1 MVHSDDPP
9 RTRRAADMLELQLR
23 EEFRGKRLKGTTVD
37 FKNQS
42 GTGALD
48 VSAAEFLKIT
58 YPSHDLLKTI
68 EATQQGHSRPVVL
81 LGSRGQGKSHLM
93 AALYHLCHNAD
104 AGMSWLKEWSD
115 HLKNPQI
122 ANLKLRNDCFVIAE
136 SLHLQRYKHLWDILF
151 ALHPKGNYYEGKW
164 SGMGDKKTDVP
175 GYDLMMEMFTDQP
188 TVLILDEFQTW
199 YEGLTNTKQYPWR
212 NWAFNFIQILSEIA
226 QKNPEKLV
234 LVVSVREGN
243 SDSYQQIRRVNPV
256 DVDFKGPYAKRDRQR
271 LLLYRIFENRMQVPN
286 AEIAAVLSAHVSE
299 CFRLSKVPLQEQEK
313 RTEEFVES
321 YPYAPHLLKLLDDQV
336 LIATDAQETRDLIK
350 ILVDLFK
357 THDGS
362 DPVITAADF
371 SLTNEKSGVAS
382 LLDSVANQ
390 LHKDLREKALRNYE
404 AVIEAVPNPKTT
416 IPHAE
421 EIISALWLRSL
432 TVDQMAGAEPYELQI
447 DITGSKP
454 IDDNMFEVELTN
466 IVDNSFNIHQV
477 GSRLVFKREENA
489 RSKLLAHAK
498 NDKLFQNNEDID
510 HLAKEIR
517 AVIGGS
523 EDVSA
528 KHRVIVL
535 KKKWQ
540 GDPWSEFEEKEQPKS
555 WNDGKLPLVVVPDYP
570 EKLEATLGKWLK
582 DNMQENR
589 NTIRFLL
596 PQKGTGNVY
605 YDRELLVL
613 ARAVF
618 LAMKWKATEKV
629 YGELERSFRKD
640 ELIPK
645 LKSRFDR
652 FALLSEWNYAEPD
665 KCKFEEAKHDAQGDK
680 IPDAV
685 DRLVREEVFIPE
697 EFEEYVLKLAENSE
711 SVGKLL
717 KDLREPR
724 PGGKPCIPWLGE
736 IAVKERVIRI
746 CAEGQIALNLRNI
759 EMLQAKPG
767 EDADDAW
774 TRMKGKL
781 GTGKH
786 LDETIM
792 LLPDAVSVSGGKT
805 VVTDPGTGEATT
817 VVVGGTG
824 GTGPAVVTGGT
835 TTGGTTTGNGGV
847 PGNLF
852 GGNGGAGTVSTKSC
866 SAPPTSGLNLLGQV
880 ESWGIGPATSVNNVA
895 LKIGKMTGAQLQALI
910 KHLPDGVTYGLD
922 LEKEE
927 SN

>member
-1 MVHSDDPP
+1 
-9 RTRRAADMLELQLR
+9 MLELKLR

-48 VSAAEFLKIT
+48 VSAADFLKIT
-58 YPSHDLLKTI
+58 YPSHDLLKTV
-68 EATQQGHSRPVVL
+68 EATGPGQSRPVVL
-81 LGSRGQGKSHLM
+81 LGARGQGKSHLM
-93 AALYHLCHNAD
+93 AALYHLSQDAD
-104 AGMSWLKEWSD
+104 AGKSWLKEWAD

-122 ANLKLRNDCFVIAE
+122 ATLQLRNDCVVIAE
-136 SLHLQRYKHLWDILF
+136 SLHLQRYKYLWDILF
-151 ALHPKGNYYEGKW
+151 QLHPKGQWYEAKW

-175 GYDLMMEMFTDQP
+175 SYDLMLEMFTEQP
-188 TVLILDEFQTW
+188 TILILDEFQTW
-199 YEGLTNTKQYPWR
+199 FEGLTNTKQYPWR

-226 QKNPEKLV
+226 QKEPDKLV

-243 SDSYQQIRRVNPV
+243 SDAYQQIRRVNPV

-271 LLLYRIFENRMQVPN
+271 LLLYRIFENRMQVPPADISTAIN
-286 AEIAAVLSAHVSE
+286 SHITEY
-299 CFRLSKVPLQEQEK
+299 FRLCKVPSQDQEK
-313 RTEEFVES
+313 QTEDFIES
-321 YPYAPHLLKLLDDQV
+321 WPFAPHLLKLLDDQV

-357 THDGS
+357 THDEK
-362 DPVITAADF
+362 DPIITAADF

-390 LHKDLREKALRNYE
+390 LHKDLREKAIRNYE
-404 AVIEAVPNPKTT
+404 AVSEAVPNPKTT

-421 EIISALWLRSL
+421 KIISALWLRSL
-432 TVDQMAGAEPYELQI
+432 TVDQMAGAEPYELQV
-447 DITGSKP
+447 DITGNKP
-454 IDDNMFEVELTN
+454 IDDNQFEVELSN
-466 IVDNSFNIHQV
+466 IVDNSFNIHPV
-477 GSRLVFKREENA
+477 GTRLVFKHGENA

-498 NDKLFQNNEDID
+498 NDKLFQNGEDVE

-517 AVIGGS
+517 AVIGGP
-523 EDVSA
+523 EDVSQ
-528 KHRVIVL
+528 KYRVVVL

-540 GDPWSEFEEKEQPKS
+540 SDPWSEFEEKEHPKS
-555 WNDGKLPLVVVPDYP
+555 WDGRLPLLIVPDYP
-570 EKLEATLGKWLK
+570 SKIGGVLGKWLK
-582 DNMQENR
+582 DHMQEGR
-589 NTIRFLL
+589 NTVRFLL
-596 PQKGTGNVY
+596 PQKGTGNIY

-613 ARAVF
+613 ARAVY
-618 LAMKWKATEKV
+618 LAMKWKSSEKA

-652 FALLSEWNYAEPD
+652 FAVLGEWNYAEPE
-665 KCKFEEAKHDAQGDK
+665 KCVFEESKHDAQGDK
-680 IPDAV
+680 IPDAI
-685 DRLVREEVFIPE
+685 DRIVREEVFIPE
-697 EFEEYVLKLAENSE
+697 EFDEYVLKLAENSE

-736 IAVKERVIRI
+736 IAIKEKVIRI
-746 CAEGQIALNLRNI
+746 CAEGQIAINVRGLEL
-759 EMLQAKPG
+759 LQANPG
-767 EDADDAW
+767 EDGDDAW

-786 LDETIM
+786 LDETVM
-792 LLPDAVSVSGGKT
+792 LMPDAVSVSGGKT
-805 VVTDPGTGEATT
+805 VVTDPESGSTTTIDTGT
-817 VVVGGTG
+817 TG
-824 GTGPAVVTGGT
+824 DDTGGGT
-835 TTGGTTTGNGGV
+835 TTDPGGGL
-847 PGNLF
+847 GNLF
-852 GGNGGAGTVSTKSC
+852 GGSGGSETVSTKSC

-895 LKIGKMTGAQLQALI
+895 LKVGKMTGAQLQSLI
-910 KHLPDGVTYGLD
+910 KHLPDGVTYALD

-927 SN
+927 GN

>member
-1 MVHSDDPP
+1 
-9 RTRRAADMLELQLR
+9 MLDLKLR

-48 VSAAEFLKIT
+48 VTAADFLKIT
-58 YPSHDLLKTI
+58 YPSHDLLKAV
-68 EATQQGHSRPVVL
+68 EATAPGHSRPVVL
-81 LGSRGQGKSHLM
+81 LGARGQGKSHLM
-93 AALYHLCHNAD
+93 AALYHLLRDPEAGAAWLSEWASHLNNA
-104 AGMSWLKEWSD
+104 
-115 HLKNPQI
+115 QI
-122 ANLKLRNDCFVIAE
+122 VDLTLRNDCFVIAE
-136 SLHLQRYKHLWDILF
+136 SLHLQRFKHLWDVLF
-151 ALHPKGNYYEGKW
+151 QLHPRGQWYEAKW

-175 GYDLMMEMFTDQP
+175 SYDLLMEMFTDQP

-226 QKNPEKLV
+226 QKDPEKLV
-234 LVVSVREGN
+234 LVVSVREGS
-243 SDSYQQIRRVNPV
+243 SDAYQQIRRVNPV

-271 LLLYRIFENRMQVPN
+271 LLLYRIFENRMQIPTP
-286 AEIAAVLSAHVSE
+286 EIAKALSTHVSE
-299 CFRLSKVPLQEQEK
+299 YFRLAKVPTQDQDK
-313 RTEEFVES
+313 QVDDFVES
-321 YPYAPHLLKLLDDQV
+321 YPFAPHLLKLLDDQV

-357 THDGS
+357 NQDEN

-371 SLTNEKSGVAS
+371 SLTNEKCGVAS

-404 AVIEAVPNPKTT
+404 AVVDAVPNPKASV
-416 IPHAE
+416 PHAE

-432 TVDQMAGAEPYELQI
+432 TVNQMAGAEPYELQI
-447 DITGSKP
+447 DITADKP
-454 IDDNMFEVELTN
+454 IDDNQFEVELAN
-466 IVDNSFNIHQV
+466 IIDNSFNIHQV
-477 GSRLVFKREENA
+477 GTRLVFKQEENA

-498 NDKLFQNNEDID
+498 NNKLFQNREDIE

-517 AVIGGS
+517 AVIGGAEES
-523 EDVSA
+523 SA
-528 KHRVIVL
+528 KHRVVVL
-535 KKKWQ
+535 KEKWQ
-540 GDPWSEFEEKEQPKS
+540 SEPWSEFDEKEWPKS
-555 WNDGKLPLVVVPDYP
+555 WDARLPLIVVPDYP
-570 EKLEATLGKWLK
+570 DKIEGVLGKWLK
-582 DNMQENR
+582 EHLQENR

-596 PQKGTGNVY
+596 PQKGAGNIY

-613 ARAVF
+613 ARAVC
-618 LAMKWKATEKV
+618 LAMKWKAADKV
-629 YGELERSFRKD
+629 YAELERSFRKD
-640 ELIPK
+640 DLIPK

-652 FALLSEWNYAEPD
+652 FAILQEWNYAEPA
-665 KCKFEEAKHDAQGDK
+665 KCRFEEAKHDAQGDK
-680 IPDAV
+680 IPEAV

-697 EFEEYVLKLAENSE
+697 EFEEFVLKLAENSE
-711 SVGKLL
+711 SIGKLL

-736 IAVKERVIRI
+736 VAVKERVIRM
-746 CAEGQIALNLRNI
+746 CAEGQIAIDVRGMSL
-759 EMLQAKPG
+759 LQANPG
-767 EDADDAW
+767 EDTDDAW

-786 LDETIM
+786 LDETTM
-792 LLPDAVSVSGGKT
+792 LLPDAVAVSGGRTTSAVSEDAGSIT
-805 VVTDPGTGEATT
+805 VDMDQIVPTVRAFEAGRDSSPGSIGDVAT
-817 VVVGGTG
+817 
-824 GTGPAVVTGGT
+824 
-835 TTGGTTTGNGGV
+835 
-847 PGNLF
+847 NLF
-852 GGNGGAGTVSTKSC
+852 GGSSDATQAVRKPF
-866 SAPPTSGLNLLGQV
+866 SAPVTSSLNLLGQI

-895 LKIGKMTGAQLQALI
+895 LKVGKMTGAQLQALI

>member
-1 MVHSDDPP
+1 
-9 RTRRAADMLELQLR
+9 MLGLQLR

-48 VSAAEFLKIT
+48 VTASDFLKIT

-68 EATQQGHSRPVVL
+68 EATAPGKSRPVVL
-81 LGSRGQGKSHLM
+81 LGARGQGKSHLM
-93 AALYHLCHNAD
+93 AALYHLCHDAD
-104 AGMSWLKEWSD
+104 AGASWLSEWAD

-122 ANLKLRNDCFVIAE
+122 ANLKLRRDSFVIAE
-136 SLHLQRYKHLWDILF
+136 SLHLQRYKYLWDVLF
-151 ALHPKGNYYEGKW
+151 ALHPKGSFYEGKW

-175 GYDLMMEMFTDQP
+175 SYDLMMEMFTDQP

-226 QKNPEKLV
+226 QKEPEKLV

-243 SDSYQQIRRVNPV
+243 SDAYQQIRRVNPV

-271 LLLYRIFENRMQVPN
+271 LLLYRIFENRMQVPTAN
-286 AEIAAVLSAHVSE
+286 ITKALSSHVNE
-299 CFRLSKVPLQEQEK
+299 YFRLSKVPAQDQEK
-313 RTEEFVES
+313 QAEEFVES
-321 YPYAPHLLKLLDDQV
+321 FPFAPHLLKLLDDQV

-357 THDGS
+357 NHDEK
-362 DPVITAADF
+362 DPIITAADF
-371 SLTNEKSGVAS
+371 SLTNEKCGVAS

-390 LHKDLREKALRNYE
+390 LHKDLREKALRNFE
-404 AVIEAVPNPKTT
+404 AVVDAVPNSETA

-447 DITGSKP
+447 DITGDKA
-454 IDDNMFEVELTN
+454 IDDNQFEVELAN
-466 IVDNSFNIHQV
+466 IVDNSFNIHHV
-477 GSRLVFKREENA
+477 GTRLVFKREENA

-498 NDKLFQNNEDID
+498 NDKLFQNGEDVE

-523 EDVSA
+523 EEVSA
-528 KHRVIVL
+528 KHRVVVL

-540 GDPWSEFEEKEQPKS
+540 SDPWSEFDEKEQPKS
-555 WNDGKLPLVVVPDYP
+555 WDARLPLVVVPDYP
-570 EKLEATLGKWLK
+570 EKIEGVLGKWLR
-582 DNMQENR
+582 DHMQENR

-596 PQKGTGNVY
+596 PQKGTGNIY

-613 ARAVF
+613 ARAVY
-618 LAMKWKATEKV
+618 LAMKWRVTEKV
-629 YGELERSFRKD
+629 YADLERSFRKD

-652 FALLSEWNYAEPD
+652 FALLSEWNYAEPA
-665 KCKFEEAKHDAQGDK
+665 KCRFEEAKHDAQGDK
-680 IPDAV
+680 IPEAV

-736 IAVKERVIRI
+736 IAVKERVIRM
-746 CAEGQIALNLRNI
+746 CAEGQIAINVRGLDL
-759 EMLQAKPG
+759 LQAKPG

-792 LLPDAVSVSGGKT
+792 LLPDAVTVSGGKT
-805 VVTDPGTGEATT
+805 GGSSAVSDDSSGNGTNTTKGPEQGGEGIGTNTGDTT
-817 VVVGGTG
+817 S
-824 GTGPAVVTGGT
+824 
-835 TTGGTTTGNGGV
+835 GNGGG

-852 GGNGGAGTVSTKSC
+852 GGSGGPGTVAKKVC
-866 SAPPTSGLNLLGQV
+866 SAPATSGLNLLGQV

-895 LKIGKMTGAQLQALI
+895 LKVGKMTGAQLQALI
-910 KHLPDGVTYGLD
+910 KHLPDGVTYALD
-922 LEKEE
+922 LEKQET
-927 SN
+927 N

>member
-1 MVHSDDPP
+1 
-9 RTRRAADMLELQLR
+9 MLELQLR

-68 EATQQGHSRPVVL
+68 EATQQGQSRPVVL

-93 AALYHLCHNAD
+93 AALYHLCHNPD
-104 AGMSWLKEWSD
+104 AGASWLSEWSD

-122 ANLKLRNDCFVIAE
+122 ASLKLRNDCFVIAE
-136 SLHLQRYKHLWDILF
+136 SLHLQRYKYLWDILF

-175 GYDLMMEMFTDQP
+175 SYDLMMEMFTDQP

-243 SDSYQQIRRVNPV
+243 SDAYQQIRRVNPV

-286 AEIAAVLSAHVSE
+286 SDIANAITAHVCE
-299 CFRLSKVPLQEQEK
+299 YFRLSKIPPQEQEK
-313 RTEEFVES
+313 RSEDFIES
-321 YPYAPHLLKLLDDQV
+321 YPFAPHLLKLLDDQV

-357 THDGS
+357 THDS
-362 DPVITAADF
+362 KDPVITAADF

-404 AVIEAVPNPKTT
+404 AVVEAVPNPKTT

-447 DITGSKP
+447 DITGDKP
-454 IDDNMFEVELTN
+454 IDDNRFEVELAN

-629 YGELERSFRKD
+629 YGELERTFRKD

-652 FALLSEWNYAEPD
+652 FALLSEWNYAEPA

-786 LDETIM
+786 LDETVM

-805 VVTDPGTGEATT
+805 VVTDPETGETTT

-852 GGNGGAGTVSTKSC
+852 GGNGGAGTVSKKSC

-927 SN
+927 GN

>member
-1 MVHSDDPP
+1 
-9 RTRRAADMLELQLR
+9 MLELHLR
-23 EEFRGKRLKGTTVD
+23 EEFRGQRLKGTTVD

-68 EATQQGHSRPVVL
+68 EATQQGQSRPVVL

-93 AALYHLCHNAD
+93 AALYHLCHNPA
-104 AGMSWLKEWSD
+104 AATAWLTEWSSQ
-115 HLKNPQI
+115 LKNPQI
-122 ANLKLRNDCFVIAE
+122 GELKLRNDCFVIAE
-136 SLHLQRYKHLWDILF
+136 SLHLQRYKYLWDVLF
-151 ALHPKGNYYEGKW
+151 ALHPRGQWYEAKW
-164 SGMGDKKTDVP
+164 SGMADKKTDVP
-175 GYDLMMEMFTDQP
+175 SYDLMMEMFTDQP

-234 LVVSVREGN
+234 LIVSVREGN
-243 SDSYQQIRRVNPV
+243 SDAYQQIRRVNPV

-271 LLLYRIFENRMQVPN
+271 LLLYRIFENRMQVPDSD
-286 AEIAAVLSAHVSE
+286 IAKALQPHVSE
-299 CFRLSKVPLQEQEK
+299 YFRLSKTPPQEQQK
-313 RTEEFVES
+313 RTEDFIES
-321 YPYAPHLLKLLDDQV
+321 FPFAPHLLKLLDDQV

-357 THDGS
+357 THDRNA
-362 DPVITAADF
+362 PIITAADF
-371 SLTNEKSGVAS
+371 SLTNQKSGVSS

-390 LHKDLREKALRNYE
+390 LHKDLREKALRNYT
-404 AVIEAVPNPKTT
+404 AVIDAVPEHKST

-447 DITGSKP
+447 DITGASP
-454 IDDNMFEVELTN
+454 IDDNRFEVELAN
-466 IVDNSFNIHQV
+466 IVDNSFNIHQI

-498 NDKLFQNNEDID
+498 NNKLFQNGEDID
-510 HLAKEIR
+510 QLAKEVR
-517 AVIGGS
+517 AVIGGA

-540 GDPWSEFEEKEQPKS
+540 SDPWSESDEKEQPKN
-555 WNDGKLPLVVVPDYP
+555 WNDGRLPLIVVPDYP
-570 EKLEATLGKWLK
+570 EKLDTSLGKWLK
-582 DNMQENR
+582 DNLQENR

-596 PQKGTGNVY
+596 PQKGSGNVHF
-605 YDRELLVL
+605 DRELLVL
-613 ARAVF
+613 ARAVW
-618 LAMKWKATEKV
+618 LASKWKATEKV
-629 YGELERSFRKD
+629 YAELERAFRKD

-645 LKSRFDR
+645 LKRRFER
-652 FALLSEWNYAEPD
+652 FAILSEWNYADPA
-665 KCKFEEAKHDAQGDK
+665 KCRFEEAKHDAQGDK

-685 DRLVREEVFIPE
+685 DRIVREEVFIPE
-697 EFEEYVLKLAENSE
+697 EFEEYVLRFAENSH
-711 SVGKLL
+711 SIGKLL

-724 PGGKPCIPWLGE
+724 PGGNPCIPWLGE
-736 IAVKERVIRI
+736 IAVKERVIRM
-746 CAEGQIALNLRNI
+746 CAEGQIAIDLRGT
-759 EMLQAKPG
+759 EMLQTKPG
-767 EDADDAW
+767 EETEFAW

-786 LDETIM
+786 LDQTIL
-792 LLPDAVSVSGGKT
+792 LLPDAESVSGGKST
-805 VVTDPGTGEATT
+805 ATT
-817 VVVGGTG
+817 NGLGPQVGAASSGTND
-824 GTGPAVVTGGT
+824 TGAIFGAANVQ
-835 TTGGTTTGNGGV
+835 V
-847 PGNLF
+847 PPNVAESKPESNLF
-852 GGNGGAGTVSTKSC
+852 GDTTGSPPPTLKPC
-866 SAPPTSGLNLLGQV
+866 SAPATSSLNLLGQV

-895 LKIGKMTGAQLQALI
+895 LKVGKMTGAQLQALI
-910 KHLPDGVTYGLD
+910 KHLPDGVTYGLE

-927 SN
+927 KTVKEAGN

>member
-1 MVHSDDPP
+1 
-9 RTRRAADMLELQLR
+9 MLGLQLR
-23 EEFRGKRLKGTTVD
+23 EEFKGKRLRGTTVD

-42 GTGALD
+42 GTGALE
-48 VSAAEFLKIT
+48 VQAADFLKIT
-58 YPSHDLLKTI
+58 YPSHDLLKAI
-68 EATQQGHSRPVVL
+68 EATGPGHSRPVVL

-93 AALYHLCHNAD
+93 AALYHLSQNPD
-104 AGMSWLKEWSD
+104 AGTAWLKEWAS
-115 HLKNPQI
+115 HLKISQI
-122 ANLKLRNDCFVIAE
+122 ADLKLRNDCFVIAE
-136 SLHLQRYKHLWDILF
+136 SMHLQRYKYLWDVLF
-151 ALHPKGNYYEGKW
+151 QRHPKGQWYEAKW

-175 GYDLMMEMFTDQP
+175 SYDLLMEMFTDQP

-199 YEGLTNTKQYPWR
+199 YEGLTNTKQFPWR

-226 QKNPEKLV
+226 QKEPDKLV

-243 SDSYQQIRRVNPV
+243 SDAYQQVRRVNPV

-271 LLLYRIFENRMQVPN
+271 LLLYRIFENRMQIPN
-286 AEIAAVLSAHVSE
+286 ADIAAAIHTHVNE
-299 CFRLSKVPLQEQEK
+299 FFRLSKVAPQDQEK
-313 RTEEFVES
+313 QTEDFVES
-321 YPYAPHLLKLLDDQV
+321 FPFAPHLLKLLDDQV

-357 THDGS
+357 NHDES
-362 DPVITAADF
+362 DPIITAADF
-371 SLTNEKSGVAS
+371 SLTNEKSSVAS

-390 LHKDLREKALRNYE
+390 LHKDLRDKALRNYE
-404 AVIEAVPNPKTT
+404 AVVEAVPNPKTS

-447 DITGSKP
+447 DITADKA
-454 IDDNMFEVELTN
+454 IDDNQFEVELSN
-466 IVDNSFNIHQV
+466 IVDNSFNIHHV
-477 GSRLVFKREENA
+477 GTRLVFKQEENA

-498 NDKLFQNNEDID
+498 NDKLFQNGEDID

-523 EDVSA
+523 EEVSA
-528 KHRVIVL
+528 KHRVVVL

-540 GDPWSEFEEKEQPKS
+540 IDPWSEFEEKEQPKA
-555 WNDGKLPLVVVPDYP
+555 WDARLPLIVVPEYP
-570 EKLEATLGKWLK
+570 EKLSGFLGKWLK
-582 DNMQENR
+582 DFLQEGR

-596 PQKGTGNVY
+596 PPKGTENTY
-605 YDRELLVL
+605 HDRELLVL
-613 ARAVF
+613 ARAVY
-618 LAMKWKATEKV
+618 LASKWKATEKV
-629 YGELERSFRKD
+629 YADIERSFRKD

-645 LKSRFDR
+645 LKKRFDR
-652 FALLSEWNYAEPD
+652 FAILNEWNYAEPA
-665 KCKFEEAKHDAQGDK
+665 KCRFEEAKHDAQGDK
-680 IPDAV
+680 IPDTV
-685 DRLVREEVFIPE
+685 DRIIREEIFIPE
-697 EFEEYVLKLAENSE
+697 EFEEYVLKLAESSE

-724 PGGKPCIPWLGE
+724 PGGNPCIPWLGE

-746 CAEGQIALNLRNI
+746 CAEGQIAIDVRGLK
-759 EMLQAKPG
+759 MLQAKPG
-767 EDADDAW
+767 EDAETAW
-774 TRMKGKL
+774 HRMKGEL

-786 LDETIM
+786 LDETKM
-792 LLPDAVSVSGGKT
+792 HLPDAITVSGGKVVSVDPITITPKVSPPGVT
-805 VVTDPGTGEATT
+805 V
-817 VVVGGTG
+817 
-824 GTGPAVVTGGT
+824 GPAPPSGASGATPSEAGQEAGGI
-835 TTGGTTTGNGGV
+835 

-852 GGNGGAGTVSTKSC
+852 GGTGPAKTTSSKPC

-910 KHLPDGVTYGLD
+910 KHLPDGVTYALD

-927 SN
+927 AN

>member
-1 MVHSDDPP
+1 
-9 RTRRAADMLELQLR
+9 MLELKLR
-23 EEFRGKRLKGTTVD
+23 EEFRGRRLKGTTVD

-48 VSAAEFLKIT
+48 VTAAEFLKIT
-58 YPSHDLLKTI
+58 YPSHDLLKAI
-68 EATQQGHSRPVVL
+68 EAIGPGHSRPVVL
-81 LGSRGQGKSHLM
+81 LGARGQGKSHLM
-93 AALYHLCHNAD
+93 AALYHLCHDTDSGA
-104 AGMSWLKEWSD
+104 SWLKEWAE

-122 ANLKLRNDCFVIAE
+122 AALKLRSDCHVIAE
-136 SLHLQRYKHLWDILF
+136 SLHLQRYKYLWDILF

-164 SGMGDKKTDVP
+164 SGMGEKKTDVP
-175 GYDLMMEMFTDQP
+175 SYDLMMEMFTDQP

-226 QKNPEKLV
+226 QKDPDKLI
-234 LVVSVREGN
+234 LVVSAREGN
-243 SDSYQQIRRVNPV
+243 SDAYQQIRRVNPV

-271 LLLYRIFENRMQVPN
+271 LLLYRIFENRMQVPA
-286 AEIAAVLSAHVSE
+286 AEIAHATNAHVSE
-299 CFRLSKVPLQEQEK
+299 YFRLCKVPPQEHEK
-313 RTEEFVES
+313 RTDDFIES
-321 YPYAPHLLKLLDDQV
+321 WPFAPHLLKLLDDQV

-357 THDGS
+357 THDEK
-362 DPVITAADF
+362 DPIITAADF
-371 SLTNEKSGVAS
+371 SLTDEKSGVAS

-390 LHKDLREKALRNYE
+390 LHKDLREKALRNYD
-404 AVIEAVPNPKTT
+404 AVIEAVPRAKTT

-447 DITGSKP
+447 DITGGKP
-454 IDDNMFEVELTN
+454 IDDNQFEVELAN

-498 NDKLFQNNEDID
+498 NDKLFQNGEDVE

-517 AVIGGS
+517 AVISGA

-528 KHRVIVL
+528 KYRVVVL

-540 GDPWSEFEEKEQPKS
+540 VDPWSEFDEKEQPKN
-555 WNDGKLPLVVVPDYP
+555 WDARLPLVVVPDYP
-570 EKLEATLGKWLK
+570 EKIEGVLGKWLK
-582 DNMQENR
+582 DHMQEGR
-589 NTIRFLL
+589 NTVRFLL
-596 PQKGTGNVY
+596 SQKGTGNIY

-613 ARAVF
+613 ARAVY
-618 LAMKWKATEKV
+618 LAMKWKTTERV
-629 YGELERSFRKD
+629 YADLERSFRKD

-652 FALLSEWNYAEPD
+652 FAILSEWNYGEPA
-665 KCKFEEAKHDAQGDK
+665 KCRFEESKHDAQGDK

-697 EFEEYVLKLAENSE
+697 EFEEYVLKLAESSE

-736 IAVKERVIRI
+736 IAVKERVIRM
-746 CAEGQIALNLRNI
+746 CAEGQIAINVRGLDL
-759 EMLQAKPG
+759 LQAKPG
-767 EDADDAW
+767 EDADNAW

-786 LDETIM
+786 LDETVM

-805 VVTDPGTGEATT
+805 VVTDPDTGETTTT
-817 VVVGGTG
+817 VGGIDTG
-824 GTGPAVVTGGT
+824 SGATAVTGGPT
-835 TTGGTTTGNGGV
+835 SGGTTSGNGGI
-847 PGNLF
+847 PGDLF
-852 GGNGGAGTVSTKSC
+852 GGSSGAGTVTTKPC

-880 ESWGIGPATSVNNVA
+880 ESWGIGPATNVNNVA
-895 LKIGKMTGAQLQALI
+895 LKAGKMTGAQLQALI
-910 KHLPDGVTYGLD
+910 KHLPDGVTYSLD

-927 SN
+927 GN